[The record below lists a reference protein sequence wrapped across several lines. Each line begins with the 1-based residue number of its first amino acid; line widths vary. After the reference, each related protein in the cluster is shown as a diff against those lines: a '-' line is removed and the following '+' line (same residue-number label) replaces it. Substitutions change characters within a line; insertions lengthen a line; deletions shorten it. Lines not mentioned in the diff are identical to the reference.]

1 MNTCKYAFGEQ
12 MYVYPLSIYLGTER
26 LGHRIYTC
34 LVLIILPDGFLI
46 CLQRFILSLSD
57 SEGSTSSYSHQ
68 HYSLFLLIMFTE
80 SHWGFNF
87 HFLDEQ

>member
-1 MNTCKYAFGEQ
+1 MLITSDHFKK
-12 MYVYPLSIYLGTER
+12 IYKENQVEV
-26 LGHRIYTC
+26 TC